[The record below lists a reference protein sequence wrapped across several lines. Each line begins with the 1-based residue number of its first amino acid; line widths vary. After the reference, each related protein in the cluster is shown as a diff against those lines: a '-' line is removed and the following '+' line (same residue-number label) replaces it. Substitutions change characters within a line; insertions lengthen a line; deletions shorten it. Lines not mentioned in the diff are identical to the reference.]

1 MRAAA
6 VASVAGRTKERFIVN
21 LIVHPGAGAP
31 PCLLLFGAVQLP
43 GQGERSPTKPVPSI
57 LQMTWP

>member
-6 VASVAGRTKERFIVN
+6 VASVAGRTKDRFIGN

-31 PCLLLFGAVQLP
+31 PCRLLFGAVQLWARVNDARVSLCR
-43 GQGERSPTKPVPSI
+43 QYFE
-57 LQMTWP
+57 